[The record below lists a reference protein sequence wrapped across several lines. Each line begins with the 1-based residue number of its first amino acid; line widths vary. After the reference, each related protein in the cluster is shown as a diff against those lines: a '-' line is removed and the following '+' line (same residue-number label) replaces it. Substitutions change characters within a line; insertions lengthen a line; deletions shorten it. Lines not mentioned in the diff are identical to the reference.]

1 MAIKGKG
8 KTKTKQAAR
17 APRRAPVAVKKPL
30 AQRGWVRAF
39 AAFLAGVLVLA
50 VTWWA
55 YEGIDKQRNAS
66 AAASAQAQ
74 KLSAVE
80 AWKGNLEP
88 TLQTVGTISGGAS
101 PQIATDVGTALTAL
115 AQGKDAGVKPA
126 QLVSEA
132 DNLDKAAKTLAGFKL
147 ADTIANHGFDE
158 METDLITTIQ
168 PEIVAGLRS
177 LAVAARMTALAIQD
191 PSKADTLI
199 PAAQKASSTG
209 QDLLSRAWASYTNIT
224 QLAGIPPQLQQPL
237 GGGGLP
243 PGLGG

>member
-1 MAIKGKG
+1 
-8 KTKTKQAAR
+8 
-17 APRRAPVAVKKPL
+17 VAVKKPF
-30 AQRGWVRAF
+30 AQRGWVRMF
-39 AAFLAGVLVLA
+39 AAFMVGVLVLA

-66 AAASAQAQ
+66 KAASAQAQ
-74 KLSAVE
+74 KLAAVE

-88 TLQTVGTISGGAS
+88 TLQSVGAVSGGAS
-101 PQIATDVGTALTAL
+101 PQIATDVGTALGAL

-132 DNLDKAAKTLAGFKL
+132 DNLDKAAKILAGFKL

-168 PEIVAGLRS
+168 PEIVAALRS

-209 QDLLSRAWASYTNIT
+209 QDLLSRAWASYTNIST
-224 QLAGIPPQLQQPL
+224 LAGIPPQVQQPL
-237 GGGGLP
+237 GAGGLP